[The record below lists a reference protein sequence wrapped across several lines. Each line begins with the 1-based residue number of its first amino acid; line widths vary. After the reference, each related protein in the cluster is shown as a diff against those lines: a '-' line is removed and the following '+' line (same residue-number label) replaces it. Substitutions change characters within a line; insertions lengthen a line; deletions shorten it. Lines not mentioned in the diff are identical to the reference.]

1 MTVDMGGHSPE
12 VTEATFYIFI
22 SRGSMTRCRTRG
34 KTYLQSAGRVEG
46 QGKVLNSGRG
56 RKVYEKHQMEEKEQA
71 RVGVCE
77 IVAARC
83 H

>member
-1 MTVDMGGHSPE
+1 
-12 VTEATFYIFI
+12 
-22 SRGSMTRCRTRG
+22 
-34 KTYLQSAGRVEG
+34 VEG

-71 RVGVCE
+71 RVGGCE